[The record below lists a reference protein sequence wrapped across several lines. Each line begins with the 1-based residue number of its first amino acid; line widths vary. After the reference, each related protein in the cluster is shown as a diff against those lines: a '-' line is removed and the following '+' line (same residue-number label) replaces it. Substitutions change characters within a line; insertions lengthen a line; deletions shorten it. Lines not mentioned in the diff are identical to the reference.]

1 MQEILQMTNYAS
13 IPYPDSIW
21 PFCQSKTAEDL
32 LRNVPGHSK
41 ALFKHST
48 VSKRKNEPYG
58 WEDIFR
64 LKLSQIW
71 PTREVIKREFSP
83 QICKAHVTGSWFLSA
98 LTLLQITGAGQSFG
112 RSWAPVSVCWRSSR
126 SRSTPAGST
135 TRRGSGSAISSGSAE
150 RRASTRHNVS
160 PTWTGRCRSSSSS
173 ITLHDKICS
182 PAGKNEKKKNQQWPN
197 TWQNWASGGKKRLSE
212 CQNRRKLKK
221 KGGVFLLSEKY
232 RINVKTFLSSQKELK
247 LALRAWDLD

>member
-182 PAGKNEKKKNQQWPN
+182 PAGKNEKKKINSGQILDK
-197 TWQNWASGGKKRLSE
+197 TGLLGGKNDFQNARTGENWKKRE
-212 CQNRRKLKK
+212 GC
-221 KGGVFLLSEKY
+221 FY
-232 RINVKTFLSSQKELK
+232 FQKNTE
-247 LALRAWDLD
+247 